1 MNPRQRRGVLLM
13 IFAALG
19 AVVVFVSVL
28 SYVGQVRAQVG
39 NMRSVLQLTKDVP
52 ANTTITADMVRQV
65 EAPTKWTPDTLFGDV
80 AALQGKV
87 AATDLSAGAFLQQG
101 MLIPAPA
108 LQQNQREIAI
118 MINAETG
125 VAGKVEPGS
134 VVDIYA
140 TFDGGQD
147 QSSSCAVR
155 VLSNVRVIDVGELT
169 SAEETSGGQ
178 AEQNDVVPITFGLSA
193 EQSLELTYAESF
205 ADTVRLA
212 RIGGVGNDTAPD
224 VGRVC
229 EVPRT
234 SGAGR

>member
-19 AVVVFVSVL
+19 AVVVFVAVL

-39 NMRSVLQLTKDVP
+39 EMRSVLQLTEDVP
-52 ANTTITADMVRQV
+52 ANTTITGDMVRQV
-65 EAPTKWTPDTLFGDV
+65 EAPAKWTPDTILGS
-80 AALQGKV
+80 AGALQGKV
-87 AATDLSAGAFLQQG
+87 AATDLSQGAYLQRG
-101 MLIPAPA
+101 MLVRAPA

-118 MINAETG
+118 MIDAETG

-140 TFDGGQD
+140 AFDGNQED
-147 QSSSCAVR
+147 SSCAVR
-155 VLSNVRVIDVGELT
+155 VLSSVRVINVGELT
-169 SAEETSGGQ
+169 AQQDTSGGQ
-178 AEQNDVVPITFGLSA
+178 AQQNEVVPITFGLSA

-212 RIGGVGNDTAPD
+212 RIGGVGNDSAPD

-234 SGAGR
+234 GGAGR